1 MRPGVWSL
9 TVLYP
14 RNTNSEA
21 PRRPMVDEPLEPL
34 VPGAWAAWARRYDAE
49 QARDQAA
56 AAAPRSLR
64 RPAFHTT
71 RS

>member
-9 TVLYP
+9 TDLH
-14 RNTNSEA
+14 SQ
-21 PRRPMVDEPLEPL
+21 PRRDAPQPAARETPLEPL
-34 VPGAWAAWARRYDAE
+34 VPGAWAAWARRGAVEAE
-49 QARDQAA
+49 PSAETTT
-56 AAAPRSLR
+56 PVHGFR

>member
-1 MRPGVWSL
+1 MRAGVWSL
-9 TVLYP
+9 TFLYP
-14 RNTNSEA
+14 RTTHGDA
-21 PRRPMVDEPLEPL
+21 PRRPMVEEPLEPI
-34 VPGAWAAWARRYDAE
+34 VPGAWAAWARRYEAE

-56 AAAPRSLR
+56 TAPRSLR